1 MYLKQI
7 DIVGFKSFADKSQIV
22 LSPGVTA
29 VVGPNGSGKSN
40 IADAIR
46 WVLGEQSV
54 RNLRGSKMED
64 VIFAGS
70 ELRKPTNLCEVSLT
84 LDNSDRHLPVVFDEV
99 TITRRVFR
107 SGESEY
113 YINRQPCRLKD
124 IHELFM
130 DTGLGRDA
138 YSIIGQ
144 GKIEEMLSTRPED
157 RRGPFEDAAG
167 IVKFKHRRKEA
178 ERKLEDTEN
187 NLIRV
192 DDILAE
198 LTQQLA
204 PLAEERARAEQ
215 YQQLSDALEEAEIT
229 LLVVEIDRL
238 HERFQQATAAVSGQ
252 QAVRDEAQAALSQAE
267 AAWREARASFEET
280 VSQVEALQQR
290 YVRLVEERQRSQGD
304 LALIDQRLEHL
315 AAAAEARQTRRME
328 QAREL
333 EDIERE
339 LSHANTALHEV
350 TEKLGERAAQL
361 NEVAT
366 SASEEQKNVLT
377 AEIEEMSAELIE
389 VNHRAASLRNELKML
404 AEQAA
409 SDAGKRA
416 RFEQDQARFQAQIDE
431 VAAAHRKLAE
441 QVVTLEADMER
452 AAARIE
458 EHDRVREEAAEAEAT
473 TVTELHRLRAEMQA
487 MQARLELLR
496 DLEQGYDGYALGVRT
511 VLQQAHRGALTGI
524 HGSLAELVHV
534 DKKYEIAIETALGGA
549 LQNVVV
555 DREADA
561 RAAIQLLKQRQA
573 GRATFMPLDVIKS
586 RRLREGDLD
595 SVRGQDGFLGVASD
609 LVDADPVYRQAVEHL
624 LGNVLIAASLERA
637 NALARDLQYRYR
649 IVTLQGDVVSPGGM
663 MTGGHVNRKGPGLLG
678 RSRERQDVEQK
689 LRELQESERTLI
701 ERQQLLREQVSQ
713 AQQARFDAQKHLEGL
728 ANERQQLQE
737 QMRQLEYQQK
747 SAAERLEALAWE
759 AEQLQSGSDAIALRE
774 QTAQQGLVDAETAL
788 ASLTEALAAKRK
800 ELTELEQRL
809 AEAQEQV
816 TGLRIEVATL
826 RQEREGLRAREQ
838 ELANRAARLRE
849 AIAIL
854 DVEAQTAAAE
864 ERDLRQEAASK
875 RSGVQSLFDAVA
887 EGEQQLELAR
897 QTRLEREATARQ
909 VEGVAHEARQAVARE
924 DELLHRAVVAAERA
938 DADLAHA
945 LQKMG
950 DNHGMT
956 YEWAKSRYPLTGSV
970 DDLER
975 EVQSLRRRRAA
986 LGDVNLGAIEEHER
1000 LSERVTFLTEQRDD
1014 LVEAQQQLERLI
1026 DEIDAEMANRFMETF
1041 RQIQAEFAHAF
1052 QILFNGGE
1060 ADLSL
1065 TNPED
1070 PLTTGIEVVAKPPGK
1085 RLQNLN
1091 LLSGG
1096 ERALTA
1102 MALLF
1107 AILRV
1112 RPVPFC
1118 VLDEVEAALDE
1129 ANVSRFA
1136 QQLKVF
1142 AAETQFIVI
1151 THRRGTMEEA
1161 DALYGVTMP
1170 ERGVSSLVSVR
1181 LADEIDYETA

>member
-84 LDNSDRHLPVVFDEV
+84 LDNADRHLPVVFDEV

-178 ERKLEDTEN
+178 ERKLEETEN

-238 HERFQQATAAVSGQ
+238 HERFQQATAAVAGQ
-252 QAVRDEAQAALSQAE
+252 QAVRDEAQAALAQAE
-267 AAWREARASFEET
+267 AAWRSARASFEET
-280 VSQVEALQQR
+280 VSQVEVLQQR
-290 YVRLVEERQRSQGD
+290 YVQLVEERQRSQGD

-315 AAAAEARQTRRME
+315 AAAAEARQARQIE

-333 EDIERE
+333 EDIEQE
-339 LSHANTALHEV
+339 LARANAFLHEV
-350 TEKLGERAAQL
+350 TTKLNQRAEEL
-361 NEVAT
+361 NEVAA
-366 SASEEQKNVLT
+366 SATEERKNALT
-377 AEIEEMSAELIE
+377 AEIDEMSAELIE
-389 VNHRAASLRNELKML
+389 INHRAASLRNELKML

-416 RFEQDQARFQAQIDE
+416 RFEQDQARWRAQIDE
-431 VAAAHRKLAE
+431 AVAAHSELAKRASE
-441 QVVTLEADMER
+441 LEAEMEQ
-452 AAARIE
+452 AASRIQ
-458 EHDRVREEAAEAEAT
+458 EHDGIREEAAAAEAA

-511 VLQQAHRGALTGI
+511 VLQQAQRGALAGI
-524 HGSLAELVHV
+524 RGSLAELVHV

-586 RRLREGDLD
+586 RCETGMYNPFA
-595 SVRGQDGFLGVASD
+595 VR
-609 LVDADPVYRQAVEHL
+609 R
-624 LGNVLIAASLERA
+624 
-637 NALARDLQYRYR
+637 
-649 IVTLQGDVVSPGGM
+649 VS
-663 MTGGHVNRKGPGLLG
+663 
-678 RSRERQDVEQK
+678 S
-689 LRELQESERTLI
+689 
-701 ERQQLLREQVSQ
+701 
-713 AQQARFDAQKHLEGL
+713 
-728 ANERQQLQE
+728 
-737 QMRQLEYQQK
+737 
-747 SAAERLEALAWE
+747 
-759 AEQLQSGSDAIALRE
+759 ALRA
-774 QTAQQGLVDAETAL
+774 TWSMSIPSID
-788 ASLTEALAAKRK
+788 R
-800 ELTELEQRL
+800 RL
-809 AEAQEQV
+809 N
-816 TGLRIEVATL
+816 TC
-826 RQEREGLRAREQ
+826 
-838 ELANRAARLRE
+838 
-849 AIAIL
+849 
-854 DVEAQTAAAE
+854 
-864 ERDLRQEAASK
+864 S
-875 RSGVQSLFDAVA
+875 
-887 EGEQQLELAR
+887 
-897 QTRLEREATARQ
+897 
-909 VEGVAHEARQAVARE
+909 
-924 DELLHRAVVAAERA
+924 
-938 DADLAHA
+938 
-945 LQKMG
+945 
-950 DNHGMT
+950 
-956 YEWAKSRYPLTGSV
+956 
-970 DDLER
+970 
-975 EVQSLRRRRAA
+975 
-986 LGDVNLGAIEEHER
+986 
-1000 LSERVTFLTEQRDD
+1000 
-1014 LVEAQQQLERLI
+1014 
-1026 DEIDAEMANRFMETF
+1026 
-1041 RQIQAEFAHAF
+1041 
-1052 QILFNGGE
+1052 
-1060 ADLSL
+1060 
-1065 TNPED
+1065 
-1070 PLTTGIEVVAKPPGK
+1070 
-1085 RLQNLN
+1085 
-1091 LLSGG
+1091 
-1096 ERALTA
+1096 A
-1102 MALLF
+1102 M
-1107 AILRV
+1107 
-1112 RPVPFC
+1112 
-1118 VLDEVEAALDE
+1118 
-1129 ANVSRFA
+1129 S
-1136 QQLKVF
+1136 
-1142 AAETQFIVI
+1142 
-1151 THRRGTMEEA
+1151 
-1161 DALYGVTMP
+1161 
-1170 ERGVSSLVSVR
+1170 
-1181 LADEIDYETA
+1181 